1 MNKVMYQIDFRDWS
15 LVTMPTMGHL
25 DQPQQAA
32 PFIVLERLKHCSGT
46 VLNGVN
52 RENHTFISPISWHLC
67 VHVDISANNSL
78 QFGTL
83 INRGNTFRHTETTC
97 QFYLLLLE
105 SLDSQNSHVTP
116 VLSRIIIVPRI
127 RSTRNNKNGAA
138 ANSADTTHGSE
149 REVEI
154 RAWLRGNCY

>member
-83 INRGNTFRHTETTC
+83 INRVSSICSYSKVWTARTVTLPLFWAVSLLFRESGVLGIIKMEQPPTVQTQHTE
-97 QFYLLLLE
+97 
-105 SLDSQNSHVTP
+105 V
-116 VLSRIIIVPRI
+116 
-127 RSTRNNKNGAA
+127 NGKW
-138 ANSADTTHGSE
+138 
-149 REVEI
+149 R
-154 RAWLRGNCY
+154 